1 MKIKEGFLLREVAG
15 SSIVV
20 PVGDVQLDFNGMMTL
35 NPVGAFIWK
44 LLESEK
50 TKEELV
56 HAVVAEYEVDRQTA
70 AADIERYI
78 TKLRDKGII
87 ED

>member
-1 MKIKEGFLLREVAG
+1 MKIKDGFLLREVAG
-15 SSIVV
+15 SSVVV
-20 PVGDVQLDFNGMMTL
+20 PVGDAQLDFNGMMTL

-50 TKEELV
+50 TREELV
-56 HAVVAEYEVDRQTA
+56 CAVVAEYEVDSQTA

>member
-1 MKIKEGFLLREVAG
+1 MKIKDGFLLREVAG